1 MRAQNSNYSLQT
13 SVSRVSVS
21 LSVCSDELL
30 VKQESRL
37 QQQQQRAGR
46 PHSTPRTLH
55 WLQQHYE
62 PALGACMPRRT
73 LYMRYL
79 EFCDTNDSQPV
90 NPASFGKVR
99 HLTSRFA
106 AANREQRFVCVLSLD
121 KL

>member
-1 MRAQNSNYSLQT
+1 M
-13 SVSRVSVS
+13 SVSE
-21 LSVCSDELL
+21 SVCSDELL
-30 VKQESRL
+30 VKQEGRL